1 MKTDYKVGDKVWWRG
16 DCHVVIEVRKGQC
29 LIATSDNVDDDNYN
43 DRWVFMAQVEP
54 YKSKMDK
61 TEIIDYMRTTTSKQ
75 TLKPSDISHI
85 GCTQTI
91 KINPKPFPTF
101 ADYEVWF
108 QQQNS
113 VDIFKKIYNYFAK
126 FGVRELVNNF
136 EVFPEVGKEYEFS
149 DDGEDWFIEV
159 FENYETDKSRFR
171 RFIRPIQP
179 SRLDELKARKS
190 ELSKDELLELIE
202 LMEKK

>member
-1 MKTDYKVGDKVWWRG
+1 
-16 DCHVVIEVRKGQC
+16 
-29 LIATSDNVDDDNYN
+29 
-43 DRWVFMAQVEP
+43 
-54 YKSKMDK
+54 
-61 TEIIDYMRTTTSKQ
+61 MRTTTSKQ

-126 FGVRELVNNF
+126 FGVREVVNNF

-149 DDGEDWFIEV
+149 NNEKEWFKMILNCYDAYTDEGV
-159 FENYETDKSRFR
+159 NDSYEH
-171 RFIRPIQP
+171 IRPIQS

-202 LMEKK
+202 LMEKPQ